1 MVGPIFDFEPA
12 PCNEYSSQSVHDDYH
27 EMARME
33 AITLIQQLY
42 RQFQIP
48 SSVSINTKWNNYEPN
63 GYLSI
68 IAKAFDDDGLA
79 FLFELEDQFPTNW
92 DEQSKS
98 NLEAM
103 GYKKNEG

>member
-1 MVGPIFDFEPA
+1 MEVHVFDFEPA
-12 PCNEYSSQSVHDDYH
+12 PCNEYSSQTVHDDY
-27 EMARME
+27 EQMVRME

-42 RQFQIP
+42 RQFDIP
-48 SSVSINTKWNNYEPN
+48 TSVSINTKWNNYEPK

-68 IAKAFDDDGLA
+68 VAKSFDDDGLA
-79 FLFELEDQFPTNW
+79 FLFELEDEFPTNW

-103 GYKKNEG
+103 GYKRHEG